1 MPRPYASG
9 IVPANADT
17 VWEIVRDFNG
27 MPAWHPGIARSE
39 LETGA
44 SAATVG
50 AVRLLTLPDGGT
62 VRERLVSLDD
72 TDRRMTYDILD
83 SPFAVRRYRST
94 VRVAPVTAT
103 DEAFVEWWCHYDAEA
118 ADEPELDKTFTR
130 AIYAAGITGLAD
142 HLAS

>member
-27 MPAWHPGIARSE
+27 MPAWHPGIASSE
-39 LETGA
+39 LESGA

-72 TDRRMTYDILD
+72 ADRRMIYDILD
-83 SPFAVRRYRST
+83 SPFAVRSYRST

-103 DEAFVEWWCHYDAEA
+103 GEAFVEWWCHYDAEA
-118 ADEPELDKTFTR
+118 ADEAQLDKTFTR
-130 AIYAAGITGLAD
+130 AIYATGITGLTD
-142 HLAS
+142 HLAG